1 MKPAIAATL
10 VLLSAASAANA
21 ASETLLCV
29 ADMST
34 GFAMEGKE
42 WVTARFTVKDLR
54 FVVKPV
60 TPYEYLGKEVNYE
73 VTKMGESYPSHRCNR
88 GDGAEQMSCGGLGW
102 GFTVNFRTLRYQD
115 YYGIG
120 YVDGRDNGDN
130 TPSVTIGK
138 CVQL

>member
-1 MKPAIAATL
+1 MKLATVAIL
-10 VLLSAASAANA
+10 VFLSTTSAANA

-34 GFAMEGKE
+34 GFAMDGKE
-42 WVTARFTVKDLR
+42 WVTARFNVKDQR
-54 FVVKPV
+54 IVVKPV
-60 TPYEYLGKEVNYE
+60 TPYEYLGQQVNYE
-73 VTKMGESYPSHRCNR
+73 VTKMGESYPSHRCVR
-88 GDGAEQMSCGGLGW
+88 SDGAEGMTCGGLGW

-130 TPSVTIGK
+130 TPSITIGK
-138 CVQL
+138 CVPL